1 MIVGSIEFWNAYD
14 AFFNEAHLKEF
25 TEGSRSPLVSDLCT
39 ALATAHY
46 TGELHK
52 LIRPDRGW
60 HIINAWV
67 ALRGEYLRDE
77 VGHPVITVRQGD
89 VIVVQHQW
97 DRDVFITHCPA
108 TECIC
113 GAIFGG
119 MRRWPESFGTFMPLF
134 SQASIL
140 ACIQLRL
147 TKNHNEG
154 MDAAFKEATAWN
166 WP

>member
-1 MIVGSIEFWNAYD
+1 MVVGSTEFWKAYD
-14 AFFNEAHLKEF
+14 AFFNEPHLSGFMK
-25 TEGSRSPLVSDLCT
+25 GSESPLANELRA
-39 ALATAHY
+39 ALATAQS
-46 TGELHK
+46 TGEVNK
-52 LIRPDRGW
+52 LVRPDRGW
-60 HIINAWV
+60 HIVNAWV
-67 ALRGEYLRDE
+67 ALRREYLRDE
-77 VGHPVITVRQGD
+77 VGHPVIAVRRGD

-119 MRRWPESFGTFMPLF
+119 MRRWPETFGTFMPLF

-140 ACIQLRL
+140 ACIRLRL
-147 TKNHNEG
+147 TENHSEG